1 MEATA
6 LPRGGGRIKLRQS
19 IAKSESTAPTGL
31 SQRWESFSAQ
41 ELRQPLFVERV
52 HNLT

>member
-6 LPRGGGRIKLRQS
+6 LPRGGGRIKLLQS
-19 IAKSESTAPTGL
+19 IANSESTAPTGL